1 MNLYFKFQTIKTKF
15 KDLVA
20 VLKICPKMINN
31 MPKNRKKC
39 VFWPKN
45 APLKADFGKNFKIY
59 KNAINASYVRILAQL
74 DDFCPFLGH
83 FCPFWPIFALYGKKG
98 QKWTKMA

>member
-39 VFWPKN
+39 IFWPKD
-45 APLKADFGKNFKIY
+45 APLIKADFGENFKIY
-59 KNAINASYVRILAQL
+59 KNAINALYVRNLDQL
-74 DDFCPFLGH
+74 NH
-83 FCPFWPIFALYGKKG
+83 FCVHF
-98 QKWTKMA
+98 

>member
-1 MNLYFKFQTIKTKF
+1 MNLYFKFQTIKPKF

-45 APLKADFGKNFKIY
+45 IPLKADFGENFKIY
-59 KNAINASYVRILAQL
+59 KNAINALYVRNLDQL
-74 DDFCPFLGH
+74 NH
-83 FCPFWPIFALYGKKG
+83 FCVHF
-98 QKWTKMA
+98 